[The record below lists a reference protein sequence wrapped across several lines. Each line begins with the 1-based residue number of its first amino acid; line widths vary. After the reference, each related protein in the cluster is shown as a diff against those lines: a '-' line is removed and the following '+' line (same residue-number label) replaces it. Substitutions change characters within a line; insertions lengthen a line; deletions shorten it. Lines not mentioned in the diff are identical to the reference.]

1 MNTSYFVN
9 RPFLLIIC
17 MVVAV
22 WSTMPLVQ
30 AVPDK
35 QPLVVYDFVPQLQR
49 DFNNPDTLR
58 RHYDEVLLVT
68 CLQAIVNRDEP
79 RLFVRYNREPD
90 DFWFSKMSEPGG
102 WMAGRNVLTVR
113 NIRDL
118 LSLFPDQ
125 AKGLVIWDERI
136 PATSDVAATV
146 AGVDDLLAVRDDAK
160 PGSLYQELTAGDHP
174 MKVVRRLLA
183 ADGRALFTGT
193 GIIPET
199 KIKSSG
205 SAKNDAYLWLLTN
218 YIETGK
224 TNPRV
229 IGYYIDADWLRSW
242 RNGAFS
248 LHTLNNLDYILAH
261 RGIVCDLDVWED
273 EAPVDDPN
281 QAPGTDRKTFQ
292 KILSACSSLTKG
304 AQMIACHGFVP
315 WAFKYTNFKTSGWNA
330 GGKHEGVATEWH
342 MVEMLSSY
350 NVYVDADAIGYSSLV
365 NASFYEH
372 YPLPSVVRQGPA
384 PTREHLIKDGVLDSG
399 GRLLPVNYYANFQGD
414 YDSAAWLYWQV
425 PKMWDDRARGTM
437 PMSWAMNP
445 NLGDRFRFG
454 LAYVRQTAKP
464 GETWVADEGAGYLI
478 PKQLREPRQSGL
490 PDGTQVWIDHSR
502 RYYQQWDL
510 HATGFEIDG
519 NNPGMDEKG
528 FQAFG
533 QFSPGGVGLQ
543 GGKGPGGARF
553 GVSAGVPFICEDTD
567 LPGSESTTDIDR
579 SVDLF
584 RKAFS
589 GRQPNRPDFH
599 MFRSIL
605 CKPSFYA
612 AMETSLDK
620 YPDAKARKLVDIPT
634 LMWLIKEYTTNPLSH
649 PPDQPNS

>member
-1 MNTSYFVN
+1 MS
-9 RPFLLIIC
+9 
-17 MVVAV
+17 
-22 WSTMPLVQ
+22 LVQ
-30 AVPDK
+30 AEPEK
-35 QPLVVYDFVPQLQR
+35 QTLVVYDFVPQLQE
-49 DFNNPDTLR
+49 DFNNPDILR
-58 RHYDEVLLVT
+58 RHYDEVMLVT
-68 CLQAIVNRDEP
+68 CLQAIVNRDDP
-79 RLFVRYNREPD
+79 RLFVRYNQAPD
-90 DFWFSKMSEPGG
+90 DFWFAKMREPGA
-102 WMAGRNVLTVR
+102 WMASRDIVTVR
-113 NIRDL
+113 KISDL
-118 LSLFPDQ
+118 LALFSDQ
-125 AKGLVIWDERI
+125 AKGLVTWDERV
-136 PATSDVAATV
+136 PATSNVAATV
-146 AGVDDLLAVRDDAK
+146 AGVDDLLAIRYDAK
-160 PGSLYQELTAGDHP
+160 AGSLYQELTTGGHP
-174 MKVVRRLLA
+174 MKVVRHLLA
-183 ADGRALFTGT
+183 RDGTVLFTGT
-193 GIIPET
+193 GMVPET
-199 KIKSSG
+199 TMKSSG
-205 SAKNDAYLWLLTN
+205 SAKNDAYLWLLAN

-224 TNPRV
+224 TNPRE

-273 EAPVDDPN
+273 EVPVDDPN
-281 QAPGTDRKTFQ
+281 QVPGTDRKTFE
-292 KILSACSSLTKG
+292 KILRTCCNLTKG

-315 WAFKYTNFKTSGWNA
+315 WAFKYTNFQTPVWNA
-330 GGKHEGVATEWH
+330 GGQHEGVATEWH

-384 PTREHLIKDGVLDSG
+384 PTREHLIKDGVLDSE

-425 PKMWDDRARGTM
+425 PKMWDDPARGTI

-454 LAYVRQTAKP
+454 FAYVRQTAKP
-464 GETWVADEGAGYLI
+464 GETWVADEGAGYLM
-478 PKQLREPRQSGL
+478 PTQLRAPRPSGL
-490 PDGTQVWIDHSR
+490 PDGMQVWIDHSK

-510 HATGFEIDG
+510 HATGFDIDG

-528 FQAFG
+528 FEAFG

-567 LPGSESTTDIDR
+567 LPGSELTIDLNR

-584 RKAFS
+584 RQAFS
-589 GRQPNRPDFH
+589 GRQSNRPDFH
-599 MFRSIL
+599 MFRSVL

-612 AMETSLDK
+612 EIETSLDK
-620 YPDAKARKLVDIPT
+620 YPDARARKLVDIPT
-634 LMWLIKEYTTNPLSH
+634 LMWLIKEYNTNSLSH
-649 PPDQPNS
+649 PPNNPN